1 MSNTNPTREELI
13 ARTDASHR
21 IGIDTCGLAHYH
33 DAVLGVTWTTT
44 VFGDIAHVTD
54 ATLSEWVDFV
64 RADRGWQTCTYTD
77 QSLAE
82 QITDALAQEA
92 V

>member
-1 MSNTNPTREELI
+1 MTTNIATREELI

-21 IGIDTCGLAHYH
+21 IGIDTCGLTHYH
-33 DAVLGVTWTTT
+33 DAVLDVAWTTT
-44 VFGDIAHVTD
+44 VFGDIAHVAD
-54 ATLSEWVDFV
+54 ADLSEWVDFV
-64 RADRGWQTCTYTD
+64 DADRGWQTCTYTE